1 MLRVE
6 KNCDIIVGR
15 ALPRSAAEYLL
26 SQLLSSSSMT
36 LGGVRNLVDAGLYS
50 GDSLVT
56 DRVFALF
63 LVSLFGNSPPLP
75 RLSPTPSA
83 HNSNNDICRI
93 DEILPKC
100 QQRPGAETKEYAENQ
115 ISIRLHHNW

>member
-15 ALPRSAAEYLL
+15 ALPRSAPEYLL

-63 LVSLFGNSPPLP
+63 LVSLFGNSPPP
-75 RLSPTPSA
+75 SPPPPSS
-83 HNSNNDICRI
+83 HPFS
-93 DEILPKC
+93 
-100 QQRPGAETKEYAENQ
+100 
-115 ISIRLHHNW
+115 S

>member
-63 LVSLFGNSPPLP
+63 LVSLFGNSRPLP
-75 RLSPTPSA
+75 LPPSS
-83 HNSNNDICRI
+83 HPFS
-93 DEILPKC
+93 
-100 QQRPGAETKEYAENQ
+100 
-115 ISIRLHHNW
+115 S